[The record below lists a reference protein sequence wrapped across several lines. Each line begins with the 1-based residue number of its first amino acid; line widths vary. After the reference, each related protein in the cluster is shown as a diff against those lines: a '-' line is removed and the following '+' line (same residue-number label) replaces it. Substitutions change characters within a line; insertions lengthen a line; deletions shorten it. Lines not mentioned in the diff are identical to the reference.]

1 VNNNPGNRH
10 ARRAVS
16 ANIRHARRAQ
26 ASVNRKHDKVTNMN
40 KIETT
45 PEIRKALD
53 EQHALCV
60 KTFGRNPSPTDPFIW
75 DEECTD
81 RPVELPI
88 DRSEI
93 AFSTFCDKAEKL
105 GLISHEVAYAM
116 RKTRLNPQKLVAADA
131 SAWNAAV
138 EEYRSKNA

>member
-1 VNNNPGNRH
+1 MNR
-10 ARRAVS
+10 RS
-16 ANIRHARRAQ
+16 T
-26 ASVNRKHDKVTNMN
+26 KVTHMD

-53 EQHALCV
+53 EQHALFV

-131 SAWNAAV
+131 SAWNEAV